1 MSGTATPVGL
11 VASLVPLLGEQRAA
25 VVALLHRTGSA
36 SVADVATHLGVSE
49 VAARRHLGLLAEEG
63 LVEARERRATGGRP
77 ATCFALSERAM
88 RLFPQAYDRFA
99 NEVLDFLT
107 DTQGE
112 EGLRAFLRWR
122 VERETAALKDAVT
135 AEDLHGR
142 LEELAGALSDAGFE
156 AGVRPDGHGFR
167 LVQEHC
173 AIADVAREHPEV
185 CAFEAAAFS
194 RVLGREVAVTR
205 QATIAGGASACECRI
220 VPKGAPTDPDV
231 AA

>member
-1 MSGTATPVGL
+1 MSATVTATAAA
-11 VASLVPLLGEQRAA
+11 ASLVPLLGEQRAA
-25 VVALLHRTGSA
+25 VVALLHRTGTA
-36 SVADVATHLGVSE
+36 SVAEVAAHLGVSE
-49 VAARRHLGLLAEEG
+49 VAARRHLAVLVEEG
-63 LVEARERRATGGRP
+63 LAEASERRATGGRP
-77 ATCFALSERAM
+77 ATCYALSERAM

-122 VERETAALKDAVT
+122 VERETAALRDAVT

-142 LEELAGALSDAGFE
+142 LEELARALSDAGFE
-156 AGVRPDGHGFR
+156 ADVRPEGRGFR

-185 CAFEAAAFS
+185 CAFEAAAFA

-205 QATIAGGASACECRI
+205 RATIAGGAAACECRV
-220 VPKGAPTDPDV
+220 VPTQRPSDPGE

>member
-1 MSGTATPVGL
+1 MSGTATTAGL
-11 VASLVPLLGEQRAA
+11 AASLVSLLGEQRAS
-25 VVALLHRTGSA
+25 VVAFLHRSGSA
-36 SVADVATHLGVSE
+36 SAAEVAGHLGVSE
-49 VAARRHLGLLAEEG
+49 VAARRHLALLAEEG
-63 LVEARERRATGGRP
+63 LVEARERRATRGRP

-107 DTQGE
+107 DTQGD

-122 VERETAALKDAVT
+122 VEREAASLQDAVT

-156 AGVRPDGHGFR
+156 AGVRSEGPGFR

-185 CAFEAAAFS
+185 CTFEAAAFA

-205 QATIAGGASACECRI
+205 GATIVGGAAACECRV
-220 VPKGAPTDPDV
+220 VPTGAENDPDR

>member
-1 MSGTATPVGL
+1 MSDTVTAAGPS
-11 VASLVPLLGEQRAA
+11 ASLVSLLGEQRAA
-25 VVALLHRTGSA
+25 VVALLHRAGTA
-36 SVADVATHLGVSE
+36 SVADVAAHLGVSE
-49 VAARRHLGLLAEEG
+49 VAARRHLGVLAEEG
-63 LVEARERRATGGRP
+63 LVEAGERRATGGRP
-77 ATCFALSERAM
+77 ATCFALSDRAM

-99 NEVLDFLT
+99 NELLDFLT
-107 DTQGE
+107 TTQGE

-122 VERETAALKDAVT
+122 VERETAALNDAIT

-142 LEELAGALSDAGFE
+142 LQELAGALSDAGFE
-156 AGVRPDGHGFR
+156 AGVRPDGRGFR

-205 QATIAGGASACECRI
+205 DATIAGGAAACECR
-220 VPKGAPTDPDV
+220 VMPRAAPSDPGA

>member
-1 MSGTATPVGL
+1 MSGTATTTGL
-11 VASLVPLLGEQRAA
+11 SASLVSLLGEQRAA

-36 SVADVATHLGVSE
+36 SAADVAGHLGVSE
-49 VAARRHLGLLAEEG
+49 VAARRHLAVLAEDG

-107 DTQGE
+107 DTQGD
-112 EGLRAFLRWR
+112 EGLHAFLRWR
-122 VERETAALKDAVT
+122 VDREAAALRDAVT

-156 AGVRPDGHGFR
+156 AEVRPDEDGFR

-185 CAFEAAAFS
+185 CAFEAAAFA
-194 RVLGREVAVTR
+194 RVLGREVDVTR
-205 QATIAGGASACECRI
+205 RATIAGGAAACECR
-220 VPKGAPTDPDV
+220 VVAVRTPSDPGE